1 MFNSTHTLVGIALSR
16 AGLNRWSPHATATA
30 VVATNFPDLDSFT
43 LFADSAVYLEHH
55 RGITHSVL
63 AIPFLAAFVAAVVW
77 AVTSRGPTPPT
88 GFRALFGIALV
99 VMMTHPLLDYLNPYG
114 LRPFL
119 PFETTWLYGDTV
131 FIIDPWID
139 FLLLAGILA
148 PRWVPRRPAVMA
160 GLSIAI
166 VTGYLGLRMGT
177 RVQAVDRLDAY
188 VETTAGATS
197 SAVLPRML
205 NPFVWT
211 GIVESEANL
220 WRVEIAGGQVRPDFE
235 IDKMPDSLVTERAA
249 QSATAATLLG
259 FARFPFYVEQQLD
272 DGYRVY
278 FADFRFFN
286 QLTALAS
293 AVTLDAD
300 LNIVGEE
307 WGFNT
312 ALELE

>member
-43 LFADSAVYLEHH
+43 LFANSAAYLEHH

-63 AIPFLAAFVAAVVW
+63 AIPFLAGFVAAVMW
-77 AVTSRGPTPPT
+77 AITSRSVAPTTRFQP
-88 GFRALFGIALV
+88 LFAIALV

-119 PFETTWLYGDTV
+119 PFEKTWLYGDTL

-139 FLLLAGILA
+139 FLLMSGILA
-148 PRWVPRRPAVMA
+148 SRSLQKRTALLA
-160 GLSIAI
+160 GLSLLI
-166 VTGYLGLRMGT
+166 VTGYVGLRLGT
-177 RVQAVDRLDAY
+177 RAQAVGRLDAY
-188 VETTAGATS
+188 VETIPGVTS

-205 NPFVWT
+205 NPFEWT
-211 GIVESEANL
+211 GIVESEAKL
-220 WRVEIAGGQVRPDFE
+220 WRVDIAGGRVRPDFE
-235 IDKMPDSLVTERAA
+235 MDKMQPSPVTRRAA

-259 FARFPFYVEQQLD
+259 FARFPFNMQQQLD

-278 FADFRFFN
+278 FVDFRFFN
-286 QLTALAS
+286 QLTGLAS
-293 AVTLDAD
+293 AITLDAD

-307 WGFNT
+307 WGFET
-312 ALELE
+312 ALDLE